1 MVFIARTRSRSTF
14 HRRSKRGPWFSIS
27 SAFHPPPVEPRAVFS
42 HLSRIPPPADTK
54 DDAPVRQAVE
64 CSHFFRRGD
73 RIPLNHQ
80 TDAGGKLETFRHG
93 TGGHQGNKGITH
105 V

>member
-1 MVFIARTRSRSTF
+1 MVF
-14 HRRSKRGPWFSIS
+14 
-27 SAFHPPPVEPRAVFS
+27 
-42 HLSRIPPPADTK
+42 HLFRIPPPADSK

-64 CSHFFRRGD
+64 GSHFFRRGD

-80 TDAGGKLETFRHG
+80 TDAGGKLESFRHSAR
-93 TGGHQGNKGITH
+93 GHQGNKRIAH